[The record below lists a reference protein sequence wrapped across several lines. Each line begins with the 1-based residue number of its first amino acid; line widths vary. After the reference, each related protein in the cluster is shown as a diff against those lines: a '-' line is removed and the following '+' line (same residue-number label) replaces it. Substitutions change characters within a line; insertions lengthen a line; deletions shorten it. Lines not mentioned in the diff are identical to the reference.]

1 MPSHAHDLENDGTI
15 SERPAKRARVESEDR
30 DIGAPNSAR
39 AAGLSDNE
47 DEDEQTASTGP
58 PEVTRASDLYLDT
71 VSLYVRPVSLH

>member
-1 MPSHAHDLENDGTI
+1 MPSHVHGLENDGTI

-30 DIGAPNSAR
+30 DIGAPNS
-39 AAGLSDNE
+39 AGLSDNE

-71 VSLYVRPVSLH
+71 VSLHVRSVSLH